1 MSNIAFIPVRGGSK
15 SIPMKNIKVLNGKPL
30 VYWTAA
36 AASGAGCIDKVI
48 IATDSEEIK
57 KIVLGFELP
66 KVEVYDRNPENASD
80 TASTESVMLEYI
92 KKTGLKQKDNFFLI
106 QATSP
111 MLKSE
116 HIDGMYNEFLTSG
129 ADSMFTGVLEKQ
141 FHWCTTYVDQLSDGN
156 TDTTGRNKNSRPS
169 STAEL
174 QNNGF
179 LVPVNYDYRNRPR
192 RQDFEG
198 LIAENGAC
206 YINTVGNI
214 LHDKCRLSGKITAYE
229 LPSYTSYEI
238 DEPNDWIIV
247 ETLMKYYE
255 Y

>member
-92 KKTGLKQKDNFFLI
+92 KKRGSSRRIIFFLFRPHHRCLSLN
-106 QATSP
+106 T
-111 MLKSE
+111 
-116 HIDGMYNEFLTSG
+116 LTGCIMS
-129 ADSMFTGVLEKQ
+129 F
-141 FHWCTTYVDQLSDGN
+141 
-156 TDTTGRNKNSRPS
+156 
-169 STAEL
+169 
-174 QNNGF
+174 
-179 LVPVNYDYRNRPR
+179 
-192 RQDFEG
+192 
-198 LIAENGAC
+198 
-206 YINTVGNI
+206 
-214 LHDKCRLSGKITAYE
+214 
-229 LPSYTSYEI
+229 
-238 DEPNDWIIV
+238 
-247 ETLMKYYE
+247 
-255 Y
+255 

>member
-92 KKTGLKQKDNFFLI
+92 KKTGLKQEDNFFLFRPHHRCLSLN
-106 QATSP
+106 T
-111 MLKSE
+111 
-116 HIDGMYNEFLTSG
+116 LTGCIMS
-129 ADSMFTGVLEKQ
+129 F
-141 FHWCTTYVDQLSDGN
+141 
-156 TDTTGRNKNSRPS
+156 
-169 STAEL
+169 
-174 QNNGF
+174 
-179 LVPVNYDYRNRPR
+179 
-192 RQDFEG
+192 
-198 LIAENGAC
+198 
-206 YINTVGNI
+206 
-214 LHDKCRLSGKITAYE
+214 
-229 LPSYTSYEI
+229 
-238 DEPNDWIIV
+238 
-247 ETLMKYYE
+247 
-255 Y
+255 

>member
-92 KKTGLKQKDNFFLI
+92 KKRGSSRKIIFFLFRPHHRCLSLN
-106 QATSP
+106 T
-111 MLKSE
+111 
-116 HIDGMYNEFLTSG
+116 LTGCIMS
-129 ADSMFTGVLEKQ
+129 F
-141 FHWCTTYVDQLSDGN
+141 
-156 TDTTGRNKNSRPS
+156 
-169 STAEL
+169 
-174 QNNGF
+174 
-179 LVPVNYDYRNRPR
+179 
-192 RQDFEG
+192 
-198 LIAENGAC
+198 
-206 YINTVGNI
+206 
-214 LHDKCRLSGKITAYE
+214 
-229 LPSYTSYEI
+229 
-238 DEPNDWIIV
+238 
-247 ETLMKYYE
+247 
-255 Y
+255 